1 MKFKIFKNSNYRMDF
16 RQQFLIDYTWVQ
28 NVIESCAHSKHTR
41 ASLKL
46 IDLLQDK
53 YKGKLDW
60 EYLNLFISELR
71 NKWQLKEIIVL

>member
-28 NVIESCAHSKHTR
+28 KVIESCTHSKHTS

-46 IDLLQDK
+46 IDILKKK
-53 YKGKLDW
+53 YKDKLDS
-60 EYLNLFISELR
+60 EYLDLFISELK
-71 NKWQLKEIIVL
+71 NKWQQKEIIVL

>member
-1 MKFKIFKNSNYRMDF
+1 MNS

-28 NVIESCAHSKHTR
+28 KVIETCTHSKHTG